1 MLEVVVAKY
10 WADLGE
16 VTLDYSVAFHGVK
29 PESPSVTMQGADGIL
44 SLELRSGLRSEEI
57 SPAVTLKNSVQVLR
71 YVSHIE
77 MFSLVIIPHLDIGI
91 CLNKM
96 CYFGSKLYNCL
107 HRHANGIV
115 VCGLLGNA
123 II

>member
-1 MLEVVVAKY
+1 
-10 WADLGE
+10 
-16 VTLDYSVAFHGVK
+16 
-29 PESPSVTMQGADGIL
+29 MQGADGIL

-71 YVSHIE
+71 YVSLIE
-77 MFSLVIIPHLDIGI
+77 MFSFFFIRHLDIGI

-96 CYFGSKLYNCL
+96 CYIGGKFYNCL
-107 HRHANGIV
+107 HMHANGAV